1 MNRQYLIST
10 VKSYREQ
17 LLNLKLK
24 RSADE
29 ANDLLEELLDAGR
42 NWQLMTP
49 RIHTFV
55 DMAERTIRRCL
66 DSF

>member
-10 VKSYREQ
+10 VISYREQ
-17 LLNLKLK
+17 LVNLKLK

-66 DSF
+66 DTF